1 MGINWRALSASDGE
15 IDWRD
20 LPTAKDYYELLEVSR
35 NASLEVIRRAYRVLV
50 EKFHPDKHPP
60 ERRPWAEEI
69 TKQLNVAHSVL
80 IDPEKR
86 ARYDRE
92 KGFRR

>member
-1 MGINWRALSASDGE
+1 MEINWRALSASDGE

-20 LPTAKDYYELLEVSR
+20 VPIAKDYYELLEVSK
-35 NASLEVIRRAYRVLV
+35 NASVEVIRRAYRVLM
-50 EKFHPDKHPP
+50 EKYHPDKNPP
-60 ERRPWAEEI
+60 DRKLWAEEI
-69 TKQLNVAHSVL
+69 TKQLNIAHAVL

-92 KGFRR
+92 QGFRR